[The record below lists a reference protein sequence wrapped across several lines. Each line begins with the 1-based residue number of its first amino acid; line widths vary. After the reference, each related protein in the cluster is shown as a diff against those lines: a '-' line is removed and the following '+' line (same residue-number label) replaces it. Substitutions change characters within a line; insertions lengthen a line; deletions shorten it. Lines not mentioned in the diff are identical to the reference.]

1 MKSSVHFRLPEFV
14 LLILILFSGIML
26 GFSAGGFVINF
37 QKAGFTV
44 LSSLQKGVS
53 AVTGYVTG
61 TVTAVRDMAN
71 LQKEYKVLLEKLEDY
86 EFLQRNNT
94 EIRKENERLR
104 EQLGFATRSNYK
116 NIAAQIIGRD
126 PDSLYSGITIDKGA
140 RSGIKKGMPV
150 VAIQDGN
157 VGVVGKVVTVGV
169 GTSLIMPVYDLH
181 CNISSRIQNTRDI
194 GIVSGAG
201 SVNQPLSLQYIR
213 RRVMNDFQ
221 KGDIVVTSGENDNY
235 VRDIPVGRITE
246 VRVLDY
252 DSSLVIDVEP
262 IIDFARLETVL
273 VLDQSLPND
282 RPPLEEK
289 NE

>member
-1 MKSSVHFRLPEFV
+1 MKTPLRFRLPEFV
-14 LLILILFSGIML
+14 LILLVVTSGVLL
-26 GFSAGGFVINF
+26 GFSSGGFVINF
-37 QKAGFTV
+37 QKVGFTV

-53 AVTGYVTG
+53 TVTGYFTG
-61 TVTAVRDMAN
+61 TVTAVKEMAN
-71 LQKEYKVLLEKLEDY
+71 LQKEYKILLEKLEDY

-104 EQLGFATRSNYK
+104 EQLGFATRNSYK

-150 VAIQDGN
+150 IAIQNGN
-157 VGVVGKVVTVGV
+157 VGVVGKIVTVGV
-169 GTSLIMPVYDLH
+169 GTSLVMPVYDMH

-201 SVNQPLSLQYIR
+201 SLNSPLSMKYVR
-213 RRVMNDFQ
+213 RRVLNDFQ

-235 VRDIPVGRITE
+235 VRDIPVGRITSI
-246 VRVLDY
+246 RILDY
-252 DSSLVIDVEP
+252 DSSLAIDVEP

-273 VLDQSLPND
+273 VLDQTLPND
-282 RPPLEEK
+282 RPPLEK
-289 NE
+289 TNE